1 MVPVDKLPTGQTRE
15 QLLQGCKALVFK
27 WATVHLKGYLDK
39 LDDQLLRMADKAGN
53 DLDQH
58 RFLQAQK
65 ELRAQRRPLEKQL
78 LNHVRVA
85 FDRYLARE
93 ETAAPPAPQESELR
107 LVDNDQLER
116 TIAVA
121 AMVRRATIDCAEA
134 LYTLNQRLS
143 VLAGYKVIDSG
154 NPVAPAV
161 FAEALEEATTGFLLD
176 TPSRL
181 VAYKLFDSLVLARLD
196 KLYQLLNH
204 DLKNKGILTHLR
216 YQIDKQRTP
225 ELPDELKG
233 LASPESARQQGEL
246 MALVREL
253 QSAALQQLG
262 IPAVGQPLPQLVADL
277 QPVQQQSA
285 QALASAPTPQ
295 AVLATDY
302 TRLPQQIEQRT
313 RRAGL
318 IDAELISI
326 VGLLFE
332 QVLNDDNLPD
342 SVKALL
348 SYLHTPYLK
357 LALLDRELF
366 NQADHPA
373 RQLLNSLVAAGERW
387 VEPDGKHR
395 NDVYQQMKLLVQRVL
410 DELDDDPRLLA
421 VLNRDFNDFLVQY
434 AGRIRRAEE
443 RAQQAAS
450 GEERLREARQRV
462 DHFLRVK
469 IGNRRLAE
477 PLRTLLFEPWAS
489 FLTFNLLRHG
499 PRSEAWKEAA
509 TAVDQLL
516 DYTSPRPPRD
526 DGERAALWQ
535 ERDHLDELLHHGL
548 ATVGYD
554 ADSGNQLIT
563 ALHRL
568 HQAALAAPQPLAEP
582 LPVVAADIETIQAPV
597 EPVDDPLLAKVAALE
612 FGTWFIFHADRPKRE
627 QLRAKLA
634 WSNRRT
640 QHYMFVN
647 ALGQQVAMRRG
658 IELVAGLR
666 VGSVKIESGNPLRPF
681 FERALERIVETLR
694 LRRSP
699 A

>member
-1 MVPVDKLPTGQTRE
+1 MVPVDKLPTGHTRE

-39 LDDQLLRMADKAGN
+39 LDDQLFKMADKAGN

-65 ELRAQRRPLEKQL
+65 ELRAQRRPLEKRL
-78 LNHVRVA
+78 LDHIRIA

-93 ETAAPPAPQESELR
+93 ETAAPPPPQESELR

-121 AMVRRATIDCAEA
+121 AMVRRSTIDCAEV

-143 VLAGYKVIDSG
+143 VLAGYKVIDVG
-154 NPVAPAV
+154 NPVSPAV
-161 FAEALEEATTGFLLD
+161 FAEALEGATEGFLLD

-181 VAYKLFDSLVLARLD
+181 VAYKLFDSLVLGRLD

-216 YQIDKQRTP
+216 YQVETQKAPVLP
-225 ELPDELKG
+225 EELQA
-233 LASPESARQQGEL
+233 LASPESARHQGEL

-253 QSAALQQLG
+253 QSVALAGLG
-262 IPAVGQPLPQLVADL
+262 LPAVGRPAPQLVAGL

-285 QALASAPTPQ
+285 QALAAAPTPQ
-295 AVLATDY
+295 AVLATNY
-302 TRLPQQIEQRT
+302 THFPQQIEQHT
-313 RRAGL
+313 RSAGL

-366 NQADHPA
+366 NQPAHPA

-395 NDVYQQMKLLVQRVL
+395 NDVYQHMKLLVQRVL

-421 VLNRDFNDFLVQY
+421 VLNRDFNEFLVQY
-434 AGRIRRAEE
+434 ASRIRRAEE

-450 GEERLREARQRV
+450 GEERLQEARQRV

-469 IGNRRLAE
+469 VGNRRLAE
-477 PLRTLLFEPWAS
+477 PVRTLLFEPWAS
-489 FLTFNLLRHG
+489 YLTFNLLRHG
-499 PRSEAWKEAA
+499 PRSETWKEAA
-509 TAVDQLL
+509 IAVDQLL

-526 DGERAALWQ
+526 EVERAALWQ
-535 ERDHLDELLHHGL
+535 GRDHLDELLRHGL

-554 ADSGNQLIT
+554 TDNGDQLIA

-568 HQAALAAPQPLAEP
+568 HRAALVEPQPLTQP
-582 LPVVAADIETIQAPV
+582 PVAADIETIQAPS
-597 EPVDDPLLAKVAALE
+597 EPIDDPLLAKIAALE
-612 FGTWFIFHADRPKRE
+612 FGTWFVFHADQPKRE

-647 ALGQQVAMRRG
+647 TLGQQVAMRRG

>member
-1 MVPVDKLPTGQTRE
+1 MVPLDTIPAGQTRE

-39 LDDQLLRMADKAGN
+39 LDEQLFRMADKAGN

-58 RFLQAQK
+58 RFLQAQR
-65 ELRAQRRPLEKQL
+65 ELRDQRRPLEKQL
-78 LNHVRVA
+78 FDHVRIA
-85 FDRYLARE
+85 FDNYLARE
-93 ETAAPPAPQESELR
+93 DTSALQPQQETELQ

-121 AMVRRATIDCAEA
+121 AMVRRATIECAEA

-143 VLAGYKVIDSG
+143 VLAGYKVIDIG
-154 NPVAPAV
+154 NPVSPAV
-161 FAEALEEATTGFLLD
+161 FAEALERATKNFLLD

-181 VAYKLFDSLVLARLD
+181 VAYKLFDGLVLGRLD

-216 YQIDKQRTP
+216 HQVSKQPAPVLP
-225 ELPDELKG
+225 EELKA
-233 LASPESARQQGEL
+233 LASPESARHQGEL

-253 QSAALQQLG
+253 QGVALANLG
-262 IPAVGQPLPQLVADL
+262 VPTLGQPLPQLVAGL

-285 QALASAPTPQ
+285 QTLAAAPTAQ

-302 TRLPQQIEQRT
+302 ALFTQQIQQRT
-313 RRAGL
+313 RSAGL

-326 VGLLFE
+326 VGLLFD
-332 QVLNDDNLPD
+332 QVLNDDDLPD

-366 NQADHPA
+366 ERPDHPA

-387 VEPDGKHR
+387 VEAGDKHR
-395 NDVYQQMKLLVQRVL
+395 NDVYQHMKMLVQRVL

-421 VLNRDFNDFLVQY
+421 VLNRDFNEFLVHY

-450 GEERLREARQRV
+450 GEERLQEARQRV
-462 DHFLRVK
+462 DHFLRIKV
-469 IGNRRLAE
+469 GSRQLPE
-477 PLRTLLFEPWAS
+477 SVRTLLFEPWANY
-489 FLTFNLLRHG
+489 LTYNLLRHG

-509 TAVDQLL
+509 AAVDQLL
-516 DYTSPRPPRD
+516 AYASPQPPRSD
-526 DGERAALWQ
+526 LERAALWQ
-535 ERDHLDELLHHGL
+535 GRDQLDELLRHGM

-554 ADSGNQLIT
+554 EGSGERLVG

-568 HQAALAAPQPLAEP
+568 HDDALAQASPAAPIQP
-582 LPVVAADIETIQAPV
+582 VAADIETIQAPV
-597 EPVDDPLLAKVAALE
+597 ESIDDPLLARIVGLE
-612 FGTWFIFHADRPKRE
+612 FGTWFVFHADRPKRE
-627 QLRAKLA
+627 QLRARLA

-647 ALGQQVAMRRG
+647 AIGQQVAMRRG
-658 IELVAGLR
+658 IELAAGLR
-666 VGSVKIESGNPLRPF
+666 VGSVRIDGGNPLRPF

-694 LRRSP
+694 RRRDQT
-699 A
+699 